1 MTDDF
6 VKKKKIPKKEYN
18 VVLMIANT
26 LIWSQK
32 QIKVHVTKL

>member
-6 VKKKKIPKKEYN
+6 VKKKNLPKKEYN

-26 LIWSQK
+26 AFLQEK
-32 QIKVHVTKL
+32 NFNLVLKTN